1 MIYRNVGALI
11 RGQQPV
17 TLAPTATVLDA
28 ARVMADRR
36 VGAVAVIADETLVG
50 LFTERDLLN
59 RVVALAKDP
68 QSISIGEVMT
78 PRPETIRDDQPVVTG
93 LDIMFSNNFRH
104 LPVLN
109 REGALVAVLSC
120 RDVPTAYQLMRERW
134 HEARRSLASAA

>member
-1 MIYRNVGALI
+1 MVYPNVGALI

-17 TLAPTATVLDA
+17 TLTPTATVLDA
-28 ARVMADRR
+28 ARVMANRH
-36 VGAVAVIADETLVG
+36 VGAVAVVAADTLVG

-59 RVVALAKDP
+59 RVVALGKDP
-68 QSISIGEVMT
+68 QSISLGEVMT

-93 LDIMFSNNFRH
+93 LDIMFSNHFRH

-120 RDVPTAYQLMRERW
+120 RDVPTAYQVMRERW
-134 HEARRSLASAA
+134 QEARQSLASAA